1 MSESI
6 NNPGENGETTEV
18 HTVEQIQA
26 LRAQAEREAA
36 VNGNNLMN
44 EVSGAMM
51 HADAEKLRA
60 QAEAREKM
68 RIAYEANPNKIG
80 PAPAWPEQPEAAAPA
95 PKPVID
101 VPKWTKE

>member
-44 EVSGAMM
+44 EVSGAMR
-51 HADAEKLRA
+51 HANEQKLLAQDA
-60 QAEAREKM
+60 AREKM

-80 PAPAWPEQPEAAAPA
+80 DAPAWPEKPEVAAPA

-101 VPKWTKE
+101 VPKWTQQ